1 MHNYMH
7 TYSMQTAYLPII
19 TYMRIHIFY
28 VHTEQ
33 LYTRASYLILVD
45 SGLDSYL
52 FDLLDFGIRVCLCVY
67 AYTHLHIVI
76 CMCMTVYG
84 CVKYKIESMRPYAFR
99 ERDRLR

>member
-1 MHNYMH
+1 
-7 TYSMQTAYLPII
+7 
-19 TYMRIHIFY
+19 MRIHIFC

-52 FDLLDFGIRVCLCVY
+52 IDLLDFGIGVCLCVCVY

-76 CMCMTVYG
+76 CMCMGV
-84 CVKYKIESMRPYAFR
+84 
-99 ERDRLR
+99 